1 MIIRKGDNTIMN
13 INLYICILLTI
24 MVIGTIITFG
34 YLLYHITNS
43 NNETKKLQKTIKP
56 STPTVLTNMSYTS
69 IMDIIDKMIHFEV
82 SNTILKNG
90 LRIKTDEELSVIL
103 DNYILSISETV
114 YTSISNDLL
123 TVVQYYIT
131 DNYLKSY
138 IKDTTR
144 VILVANLM
152 SSVGNVSTES

>member
-1 MIIRKGDNTIMN
+1 MNTS
-13 INLYICILLTI
+13 LYICILLTI

-43 NNETKKLQKTIKP
+43 NNETKKLQKTMKP
-56 STPTVLTNMSYTS
+56 SIPAVLTSMSYTN

-123 TVVQYYIT
+123 AVVQYYIT
-131 DNYLKSY
+131 DNYLKCY
-138 IKDTTR
+138 IKDTAR

-152 SSVGNVSTES
+152 SSVGNVSTDS

>member
-1 MIIRKGDNTIMN
+1 MSTS
-13 INLYICILLTI
+13 LYICILLTI

-43 NNETKKLQKTIKP
+43 NNETKKLQKTMKP
-56 STPTVLTNMSYTS
+56 SIPAVLTSMSYTN

-123 TVVQYYIT
+123 AVVQYYIT
-131 DNYLKSY
+131 DNYLKCY
-138 IKDTTR
+138 IKDTAR

-152 SSVGNVSTES
+152 SSVGNVSTDS